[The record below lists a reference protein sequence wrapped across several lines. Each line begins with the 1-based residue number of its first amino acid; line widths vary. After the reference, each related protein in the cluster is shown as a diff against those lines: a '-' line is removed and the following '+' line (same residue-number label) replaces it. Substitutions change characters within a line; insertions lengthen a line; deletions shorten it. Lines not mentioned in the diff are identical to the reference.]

1 MSTSTPTDLQLKD
14 RKKSA
19 HWSDAD
25 TDILINILVRH
36 KDAGRTSDNG
46 FKPEVWR
53 EAAGMFEGTTFVGG
67 PKTADACKSRWQ
79 RVSESQRWQAIPQLG
94 SCSCGCLCT
103 GCRVGIGAR
112 ARAMR

>member
-1 MSTSTPTDLQLKD
+1 MSTSTSTDLQLKD

-25 TDILINILVRH
+25 TDILMNVLVRH

-53 EAAGMFEGTTFVGG
+53 EAAGLFERTTFVGG
-67 PKTADACKSRWQ
+67 AKSADACKSRWQ
-79 RVSESQRWQAIPQLG
+79 RVSGRSERVECSRLWREEWGG
-94 SCSCGCLCT
+94 SREERERT
-103 GCRVGIGAR
+103 G
-112 ARAMR
+112 

>member
-53 EAAGMFEGTTFVGG
+53 EAAGLFEGTTFVGG

-79 RVSESQRWQAIPQLG
+79 RVSGNQR
-94 SCSCGCLCT
+94 
-103 GCRVGIGAR
+103 
-112 ARAMR
+112 